1 MDFPRG
7 IATIKV
13 MFSRFIFIFFGL
25 AVFSQSL
32 FAEVEHSLL
41 RRVAVFPIADVN
53 FSNSE
58 DAWWQMRELLTKDQ
72 KLLVASRRF
81 MMNRGVFQPR
91 KTLKPA
97 DAIILGRLID
107 AQALVTTYL
116 DERVLK
122 MKVYEG
128 ENGYLLWEG
137 EAHFHPAISINDQ
150 IVSVS
155 TRLMGDFLAS
165 VPYQGYQV
173 VDSLIGKPLYEK
185 EGKTMAQV
193 FLGAG
198 AQVSEGDQVQWV
210 KVTGD
215 ISQAFFNSATRVQV
229 IAEGQVRSVQNNIA
243 EVEVTK
249 MRDPQELGENSLVR
263 FPKEVNRLKDLFSR
277 EDRSA
282 SLGGEYLSEELKSS
296 SDFGRSQSSTATAL
310 GFIANLAAFIL
321 IAF

>member
-1 MDFPRG
+1 
-7 IATIKV
+7 
-13 MFSRFIFIFFGL
+13 MFSHFLVILLGLTFFT
-25 AVFSQSL
+25 QSL
-32 FAEVEHSLL
+32 FAEVEHTLL
-41 RRVAVFPIADVN
+41 RRVAVFPIADAN

-165 VPYQGYQV
+165 IPYQGYQV

-243 EVEVTK
+243 EVEITK

-277 EDRSA
+277 EDRST

-296 SDFGRSQSSTATAL
+296 SDFGRSQNSTATAL